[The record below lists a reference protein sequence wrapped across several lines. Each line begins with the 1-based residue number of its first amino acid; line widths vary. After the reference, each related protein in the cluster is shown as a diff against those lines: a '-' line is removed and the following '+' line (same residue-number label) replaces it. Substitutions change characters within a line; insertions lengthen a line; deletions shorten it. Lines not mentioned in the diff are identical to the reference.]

1 MRSFFKDLGVIVV
14 AVAAG
19 LFFASV
25 VHARGLEHG
34 QPVIKIWS
42 GGNNYGPYRAYDRHG
57 PKWHYVRPRQQRT
70 RVIYVVSPAEPVPV
84 FVPVPAPV
92 SVVAETGTY
101 CREYNSTAV
110 IDGRQVPVYG
120 RVCRQPDGSW
130 KAVD

>member
-1 MRSFFKDLGVIVV
+1 MKSFFKDLGVIVV

-42 GGNNYGPYRAYDRHG
+42 GGNSYGPYRAYDRHG
-57 PKWHYVRPRQQRT
+57 QKWQYVRPRHPRT
-70 RVIYVVSPAEPVPV
+70 RVIYVVSPPEPRTV
-84 FVPVPAPV
+84 FVPVAAPV
-92 SVVAETGTY
+92 SVATETGNY

-110 IDGRQVPVYG
+110 IDGRQVPIYG
-120 RVCRQPDGSW
+120 TVCRQPDGSW